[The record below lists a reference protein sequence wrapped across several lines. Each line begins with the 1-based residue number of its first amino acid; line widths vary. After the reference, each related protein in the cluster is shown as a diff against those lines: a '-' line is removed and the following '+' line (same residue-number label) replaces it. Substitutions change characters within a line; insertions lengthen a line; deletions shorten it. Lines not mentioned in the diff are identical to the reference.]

1 MILKFKQR
9 FISAKVR
16 ELGGDNAVAFY
27 RSAQVEKMIN
37 SQADALKYI
46 DQAIELDSKNTNYSE
61 FKKTLLQNN

>member
-9 FISAKVR
+9 FISAKAR
-16 ELGGDNAVAFY
+16 ELGEDNAVVFY
-27 RSAQVEKMIN
+27 RSAQVEKMLN

-46 DQAIELDSKNTNYSE
+46 DQTIELDEKNTNYSE